1 MTRRET
7 RQSPVTGK
15 TSCCNA
21 DVVGGMYR
29 GVLAEVCAVCQQ
41 VVVG

>member
-21 DVVGGMYR
+21 DVVGGLYR
-29 GVLAEVCAVCQQ
+29 GVLAEVCAVCKPLSM
-41 VVVG
+41 G